1 MYTYYLFS
9 MDVTIMLFYCL
20 LLLVAFLYASVGH
33 GGASGY
39 LALMAIFGVAPA
51 VMKPTALVLN
61 LFVSGVSFIQFYRA
75 QHFKKEICWPL
86 IVTSI
91 PLSFIGGM
99 ITVHADVYK
108 KILGVVLLISVVRFL
123 MPGSMGTSGKLRPA
137 SRTWLFIIG
146 GSIGLLSGLIGIGGG
161 IILSPVLLLL
171 RWADVKQSAALSAI
185 FIFVNSLAGLAGQ
198 LTKSVSFT
206 PSMYAYIGIAFL
218 GGLAG
223 AWLGAKRFRNSVLK
237 YILAAVLLLAVFKLV
252 FTTA

>member
-1 MYTYYLFS
+1 
-9 MDVTIMLFYCL
+9 MDVTEILFYCI

-61 LFVSGVSFIQFYRA
+61 LFVSAVSFIQFYRA

-86 IVTSI
+86 VATSI
-91 PLSFIGGM
+91 PMSFIGGM
-99 ITVHADVYK
+99 ITIHADIYK
-108 KILGVVLLISVVRFL
+108 KILGVVLLISVARFL
-123 MPGSMGTSGKLRPA
+123 MPGSTGAGKLRPA
-137 SRTWLFIIG
+137 NRTWLFIIG
-146 GSIGLLSGLIGIGGG
+146 GLIGLLSGMIGIGGG
-161 IILSPVLLLL
+161 IILSPILLLL
-171 RWADVKQSAALSAI
+171 RWADVKQSAAISAI

-198 LTKSVSFT
+198 FTKSVSFT
-206 PSMYAYIGIAFL
+206 PSMYAYVGIAL
-218 GGLAG
+218 VGGLAG
-223 AWLGAKRFRNSVLK
+223 AYLGAARFKNSVLK